1 MILRLRNSTNSLLIY
16 GLVGIVEKIG
26 NLPELSDVGVW
37 SKLSQEPT
45 KLWGPNLYD

>member
-1 MILRLRNSTNSLLIY
+1 MNSLPIY

-26 NLPELSDVGVW
+26 NLPEFSDVGVW